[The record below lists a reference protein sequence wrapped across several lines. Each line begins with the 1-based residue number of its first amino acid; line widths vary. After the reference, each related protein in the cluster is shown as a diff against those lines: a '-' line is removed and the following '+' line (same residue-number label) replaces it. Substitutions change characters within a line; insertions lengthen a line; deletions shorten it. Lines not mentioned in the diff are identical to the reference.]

1 MGLFSRKTADAA
13 GGKPGFYAALEVG
26 AAKTVCFIVK
36 MEATL
41 TGPRPRVVGVGHH
54 SSAGMRAG
62 GVVDIDA
69 AASVI
74 RAVVDNAERM
84 ARHAVSEVSLV
95 TTAGSPASERV
106 SVEAPVS
113 GREVSERDRNR
124 VLSAGLQQCARPG
137 RAMLHAMPVSWRV
150 DDNRGVKDPRGMAG
164 RSLAVELH
172 VISANAD
179 PLRNLMNAV
188 AQCRLEV
195 SEVIAS
201 PYAAALSVL
210 AGDEALLGATV
221 IDMGAD
227 TTSLAVFADGVPV
240 HVDMIPV
247 GGNHVTRDIARGL
260 STPVHAAERIKALYG
275 SALGSPDDDRA
286 MIEAPPVAT
295 DPDSGMNQY
304 PRAML
309 NAIIRPR
316 LEEIFELIRDR
327 LDAAGLSEASG
338 RILVLTGGASQ
349 LPGVVELAGRVL
361 RRQTRL
367 GRPAAIAGLGDAL
380 AGPGFAASTGSLA
393 RHARAPAEI
402 LSGPPRFITAA
413 SARRVARPA
422 SQSGPSAIWRW
433 FAESF

>member
-1 MGLFSRKTADAA
+1 GASKT
-13 GGKPGFYAALEVG
+13 GIYAALEVG
-26 AAKTVCFIVK
+26 AAKTVCFIVRT
-36 MEATL
+36 ESTL
-41 TGPRPRVVGVGHH
+41 TGPRPRVIGVGHH

-69 AASVI
+69 AATVI
-74 RAVVDNAERM
+74 RSVVDNAERM
-84 ARHAVSEVSLV
+84 ARQAVSEVSLV

-106 SVEAPVS
+106 SIEAMVS

-124 VLSAGLQQCARPG
+124 VLSAGLQRCARPG
-137 RAMLHAMPVSWRV
+137 RALLHALPVSWRV

-164 RSLAVELH
+164 RTLGVDLH

-195 SEVIAS
+195 NEVIAS

-240 HVDMIPV
+240 HVDMVPV

-275 SALGSPDDDRA
+275 SALDSPDDDRA

-295 DPDSGMNQY
+295 EPDAGMNQH
-304 PRAML
+304 PRALL

-327 LDAAGLSEASG
+327 LEAAGMGEASG
-338 RILVLTGGASQ
+338 RLLVLTGGASQ

-361 RRQTRL
+361 RRQARI
-367 GRPAAIAGLGDAL
+367 GRPSPVPGLGDAL
-380 AGPGFAASTGSLA
+380 AGASFAASTGALA

-402 LSGPPRFITAA
+402 LSGPPRFITE
-413 SARRVARPA
+413 SAMRRVARPA
-422 SQSGPSAIWRW
+422 MDRGPSAIWRW

>member
-1 MGLFSRKTADAA
+1 MGMFSRKSADPA
-13 GGKPGFYAALEVG
+13 GGKSGVYAALEVG

-36 MEATL
+36 TEATL
-41 TGPRPRVVGVGHH
+41 TGTRPRVIGVGHH

-62 GVVDIDA
+62 AVIDMDA
-69 AASVI
+69 ASSVI

-84 ARHAVSEVSLV
+84 ARQAVSEVSLV
-95 TTAGSPASERV
+95 TTAGNPVSERV
-106 SVEAPVS
+106 SVEAPVL
-113 GREVSERDRNR
+113 GREVGERDRSR
-124 VLSAGLQQCARPG
+124 VLAAGLQRCARPG
-137 RAMLHAMPVSWRV
+137 RALLHALPVSWRV
-150 DDNRGVKDPRGMAG
+150 DENRGVKDPRGMAG
-164 RSLAVELH
+164 RTLAVDLH
-172 VISANAD
+172 VISASAD

-227 TTSLAVFADGVPV
+227 TTTLAVFADGVPI
-240 HVDMIPV
+240 HVDMVPV
-247 GGNHVTRDIARGL
+247 GGSHVTRDIARGL

-275 SALGSPDDDRA
+275 SALDSPDDDRA
-286 MIEAPPVAT
+286 MVEAPPVAA
-295 DPDSGMNQY
+295 DPDAGMNQH
-304 PRAML
+304 PRALL

-316 LEEIFELIRDR
+316 LEEIFEMIRDR
-327 LDAAGLSEASG
+327 LDAAGLNEASG

-349 LPGVVELAGRVL
+349 LPGVVELAGRVM
-361 RRQTRL
+361 RRQARL
-367 GRPAAIAGLGDAL
+367 GRPLPVAGLGDAL
-380 AGPGFAASTGSLA
+380 SGAGFAASTGALA

-402 LSGPPRFITAA
+402 LSGPPRFITEA
-413 SARRVARPA
+413 SARRAARPA
-422 SQSGPSAIWRW
+422 AERGPAAIWRW

>member
-1 MGLFSRKTADAA
+1 MGLFTGK
-13 GGKPGFYAALEVG
+13 GGDQASGKSGVYAALEVG

-36 MEATL
+36 TEATL
-41 TGPRPRVVGVGHH
+41 TGSRPRVVGVGHH
-54 SSAGMRAG
+54 SSAGIRAG
-62 GVVDIDA
+62 AVVDIDA
-69 AASVI
+69 AAGVI
-74 RAVVDNAERM
+74 RAVVDSAERM
-84 ARHAVSEVSLV
+84 ARQAISEVSLV

-113 GREVSERDRNR
+113 GHAVSERDRSR
-124 VLSAGLQQCARPG
+124 VLAAGLQRCARPG
-137 RAMLHAMPVSWRV
+137 RALLHAMPVSWRV
-150 DDNRGVKDPRGMAG
+150 DDHRGVKDPRGMAG
-164 RSLAVELH
+164 RALAVDLH
-172 VISANAD
+172 VVSAQAD

-188 AQCRLEV
+188 AQCHLEV

-227 TTSLAVFADGVPV
+227 TTSLAVFADGVPI
-240 HVDMIPV
+240 HVDLVPV

-275 SALGSPDDDRA
+275 SALDSPDDDRT
-286 MIEAPPVAT
+286 MIEAPPVANA
-295 DPDSGMNQY
+295 PDAGMNQY
-304 PRAML
+304 PRALL

-316 LEEIFELIRDR
+316 LEEIFELVRDR
-327 LDAAGLSEASG
+327 LDAAGMNEASG

-349 LPGVVELAGRVL
+349 LPGMVELAGRVL

-380 AGPGFAASTGSLA
+380 AGAGFAASTGALA

-402 LSGPPRFITAA
+402 LSGPPRFVTDAA
-413 SARRVARPA
+413 ARRVARPA
-422 SQSGPSAIWRW
+422 SDRGPAAVWRW

>member
-1 MGLFSRKTADAA
+1 MGLFTGK
-13 GGKPGFYAALEVG
+13 GGDQASGKSGVYAALEVG

-36 MEATL
+36 SEATL
-41 TGPRPRVVGVGHH
+41 TGTRPRVVGVGHH
-54 SSAGMRAG
+54 SSAGIRAG
-62 GVVDIDA
+62 AVVDIDA
-69 AASVI
+69 AAGVI
-74 RAVVDNAERM
+74 RAVVDSAERM
-84 ARHAVSEVSLV
+84 ARQAISEVSLV

-113 GREVSERDRNR
+113 GHAVSERDRSR
-124 VLSAGLQQCARPG
+124 VLAAGLQRCARPG
-137 RAMLHAMPVSWRV
+137 RALLHAMPVSWRV
-150 DDNRGVKDPRGMAG
+150 DDHRGVKDPRGMAG
-164 RSLAVELH
+164 RALAVDLH
-172 VISANAD
+172 VVSAQAD

-188 AQCRLEV
+188 AQCHLEV

-221 IDMGAD
+221 LDMGAD
-227 TTSLAVFADGVPV
+227 TTSLAVFADGVPI
-240 HVDMIPV
+240 HVDMVPV

-275 SALGSPDDDRA
+275 SALDSPDDDRT
-286 MIEAPPVAT
+286 MIEAPPVANA
-295 DPDSGMNQY
+295 PDAGMNQY
-304 PRAML
+304 PRALL

-316 LEEIFELIRDR
+316 LEEIFELVRDR
-327 LDAAGLSEASG
+327 LDAAGMNEASG

-349 LPGVVELAGRVL
+349 LPGMVELAGRVL

-380 AGPGFAASTGSLA
+380 AGAGFAASTGALA

-402 LSGPPRFITAA
+402 LSGPPRFVTDAA
-413 SARRVARPA
+413 ARRVARPA
-422 SQSGPSAIWRW
+422 SDRGPAAVWRW